1 MSSTIVKQSTTIYDR
16 LSGDS
21 KMQVRYG
28 LESLKGWLE
37 NTIVQ
42 CKSDD
47 GSAQSAAFWLRKAI
61 EEMENPIALEN
72 WKKLLAELEG
82 ISEPRS

>member
-1 MSSTIVKQSTTIYDR
+1 MQPTTIYDQ

-21 KMQVRYG
+21 KMQVLYG

-42 CKSDD
+42 CKNGD

-61 EEMENPIALEN
+61 KEMENPIALEN